1 MVIWVGSSAWAASM
15 SLSAEEYLVS
25 VMLDC
30 VFQLRTSTEIRCLC
44 RNSVTSLKELE
55 FDVAESS
62 LIGQSLGMTNLPL
75 VISRNLGA
83 LNLVP
88 LFTETIF
95 IIENISRSLL
105 ITFVYVCL
113 FIYFAMTFNLF
124 DRSYANV
131 QTAHSL

>member
-75 VISRNLGA
+75 EIVIEHRGTWEPGSLIARSIKI
-83 LNLVP
+83 
-88 LFTETIF
+88 IF
-95 IIENISRSLL
+95 VQSISRS
-105 ITFVYVCL
+105 F
-113 FIYFAMTFNLF
+113 
-124 DRSYANV
+124 
-131 QTAHSL
+131 